1 MDVHACVESGMR
13 PRPYHAV
20 VPLARPDCTMLPRFD
35 ALLIDMDGTLVDSRA
50 LGVAPDRCIVIED
63 ADAGIA
69 AGWPPDGWH
78 LSAAMTA
85 RHSLLPTPSPAVP
98 SHRLTSLAH
107 GVKVK

>member
-1 MDVHACVESGMR
+1 
-13 PRPYHAV
+13 
-20 VPLARPDCTMLPRFD
+20 MLPRFD
-35 ALLIDMDGTLVDSRA
+35 ALLIDMDGTRVDSRA

-85 RHSLLPTPSPAVP
+85 QHSLLPAPSPAVP